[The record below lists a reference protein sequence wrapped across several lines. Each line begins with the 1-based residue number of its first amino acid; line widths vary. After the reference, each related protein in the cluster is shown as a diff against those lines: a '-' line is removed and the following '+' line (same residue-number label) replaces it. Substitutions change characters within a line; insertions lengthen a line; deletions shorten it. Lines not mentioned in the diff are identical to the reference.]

1 MTQEQFVDKLKAFT
15 EKAKLIEKDNQIF
28 VKLSN
33 DFDFYTFRFTTKF
46 FAKQFLKRLQIYD
59 YEEVKE

>member
-1 MTQEQFVDKLKAFT
+1 MTQEQFIDKLKAFT
-15 EKAKLIEKDNQIF
+15 EKAKIIEKGNQIF
-28 VKLSN
+28 VRLSN